1 MLYNLIKY
9 NITVSNLTLF
19 YLFQIIFFFF
29 FSAAAKA
36 PTPANPVKKA
46 VSMKAEEAP
55 EISER

>member
-1 MLYNLIKY
+1 MVYNLIKY
-9 NITVSNLTLF
+9 NLMVSNLIFSNLS
-19 YLFQIIFFFF
+19 QSIFFFF